1 MKPLLIA
8 ATLIIDRS
16 MNNLAL
22 ASQVQNSTDCC
33 TMYKDFLSHP
43 FEECLVGGRGFKETM
58 QALVEDAAAACHLQ

>member
-1 MKPLLIA
+1 
-8 ATLIIDRS
+8 